1 MGDALTKSGLTFYKL
16 GCTSAKQNQKS
27 PFFILLCVRFALTF
41 HKLGCTSAKQNQKNL
56 FFYFALRSV
65 CTNFASNLE

>member
-1 MGDALTKSGLTFYKL
+1 MGDALTKSELTFHKL
-16 GCTSAKQNQKS
+16 GCISAKQNQKNL
-27 PFFILLCVRFALTF
+27 FFILLCVRFALTF

-65 CTNFASNLE
+65 CTNFS